1 MRGLVTNGIQ
11 SSHSNLA
18 PRGKGAGAAPGG
30 YGALGSRRLGLPA
43 VQVRPSRVAPAC
55 ALAAARTRA
64 GLVLALGL
72 SLGLSH
78 FRSGGKPQRGPRSPP
93 PWLRFQLS
101 PAQAATGCGSGQ
113 APRVPAP
120 RGVRPPERSTLCPV
134 GLGVAGSADVRRP
147 SRARGAG
154 VAGGSRALGP
164 LEPTA
169 WRGPHFRRAPHPGG
183 PETGSA
189 LGVTSRPSGPGPLP
203 EPASLGTLGPLSCV
217 QVLQRRALSSPH

>member
-1 MRGLVTNGIQ
+1 MPGLVTNGIQ

-43 VQVRPSRVAPAC
+43 VQVRPSRVAPAR

-72 SLGLSH
+72 GLSR

-93 PWLRFQLS
+93 PWLRFPPS

-113 APRVPAP
+113 AP
-120 RGVRPPERSTLCPV
+120 
-134 GLGVAGSADVRRP
+134 
-147 SRARGAG
+147 
-154 VAGGSRALGP
+154 
-164 LEPTA
+164 
-169 WRGPHFRRAPHPGG
+169 
-183 PETGSA
+183 
-189 LGVTSRPSGPGPLP
+189 
-203 EPASLGTLGPLSCV
+203 
-217 QVLQRRALSSPH
+217 